1 MPIESDA
8 GAAIDSIGTQS
19 RIARQ
24 IMKMQRL
31 RRNPGLRAR
40 S

>member
-8 GAAIDSIGTQS
+8 GAAIDSIRTQS

-24 IMKMQRL
+24 IMKMQRF
-31 RRNPGLRAR
+31 RRNRGLRAG